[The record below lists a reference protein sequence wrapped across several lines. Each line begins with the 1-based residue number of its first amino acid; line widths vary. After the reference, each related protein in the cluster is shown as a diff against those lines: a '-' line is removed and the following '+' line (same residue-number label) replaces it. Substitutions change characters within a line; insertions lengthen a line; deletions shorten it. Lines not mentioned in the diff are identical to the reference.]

1 VIWTRE
7 RIETLC
13 ALWLTTMSCRE
24 IGNELGVTRRAI
36 IGKANRLKLTPRK
49 AGGKHGVSRPR
60 RKIIAVAPPEK
71 PEPIGISLFDIRAH
85 QCRWPLTDVVP
96 ISEFLFCGS
105 ATMESTCTYCLDHF
119 LASTRGNVSLQSAA

>member
-60 RKIIAVAPPEK
+60 RKIIAVAPLRLRNP
-71 PEPIGISLFDIRAH
+71 SR
-85 QCRWPLTDVVP
+85 
-96 ISEFLFCGS
+96 S
-105 ATMESTCTYCLDHF
+105 AFRCSIFART
-119 LASTRGNVSLQSAA
+119 NAAGH